1 LLPPSLAP
9 SLSCS
14 LPLLL
19 PPSLA
24 PSLSCSL
31 PLLLP
36 PSLAP
41 SLSCSLP
48 LLLPPSLAPSLS
60 CSLPLLLPPSLA
72 PYLTELFFK
81 QLQHMLPRILSR
93 SRMIAVSMI
102 AKEAV
107 GGTFVP
113 ENFVGYVV
121 LSEGGF
127 YLVNFVGVD

>member
-1 LLPPSLAP
+1 MLPPSLAPPFPSLAP

-14 LPLLL
+14 LPLF
-19 PPSLA
+19 A
-24 PSLSCSL
+24 PS
-31 PLLLP
+31 
-36 PSLAP
+36 
-41 SLSCSLP
+41 
-48 LLLPPSLAPSLS
+48 
-60 CSLPLLLPPSLA
+60 PLLLPPSLA

>member
-1 LLPPSLAP
+1 MDTQGGWWEYQIVNKVPIPTP
-9 SLSCS
+9 YNVGTPFSCS
-14 LPLLL
+14 LPLF
-19 PPSLA
+19 PP
-24 PSLSCSL
+24 
-31 PLLLP
+31 
-36 PSLAP
+36 
-41 SLSCSLP
+41 CSLP